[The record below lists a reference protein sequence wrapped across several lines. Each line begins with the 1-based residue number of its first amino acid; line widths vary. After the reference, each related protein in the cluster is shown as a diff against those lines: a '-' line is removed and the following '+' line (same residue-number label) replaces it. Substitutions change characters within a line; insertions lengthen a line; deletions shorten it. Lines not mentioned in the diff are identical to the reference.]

1 MWHGLLRTFAGVKYL
16 RLAGALVGD
25 LFRSLQLDEGVLPLD
40 LLPNLR
46 ELVRSAPL
54 KVGLPPGWELQ
65 YTPSLS
71 TPITPGYC
79 KRCERWFAYDRA
91 LEQHIK
97 Y

>member
-25 LFRSLQLDEGVLPLD
+25 LFRSLQLEEGVLPLD

-54 KVGLPPGWELQ
+54 KVGLPPGWEL
-65 YTPSLS
+65 
-71 TPITPGYC
+71 
-79 KRCERWFAYDRA
+79 
-91 LEQHIK
+91 
-97 Y
+97 